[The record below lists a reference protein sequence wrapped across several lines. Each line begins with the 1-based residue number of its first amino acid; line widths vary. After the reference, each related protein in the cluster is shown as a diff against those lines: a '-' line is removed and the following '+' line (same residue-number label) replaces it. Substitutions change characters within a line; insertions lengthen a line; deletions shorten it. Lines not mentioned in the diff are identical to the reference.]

1 MADTGHKLIKPK
13 VTKAL
18 AENFWKGA
26 YYVIKKDDVKW
37 QKLKELKK
45 TKKHRD
51 RLRGKLSFLSC

>member
-1 MADTGHKLIKPK
+1 MADIGHKLIKPK

-18 AENFWKGA
+18 AENFWKGV

-45 TKKHRD
+45 TKTPKRTEI
-51 RLRGKLSFLSC
+51 GYGEN

>member
-1 MADTGHKLIKPK
+1 MADIGHKLIKPK

-18 AENFWKGA
+18 AENFWKGVYV

-45 TKKHRD
+45 TKPPKSTEI
-51 RLRGKLSFLSC
+51 G